1 MIPPTGLR
9 GHISSK
15 CFVKLSF
22 WSYGCQYDNSNHALN
37 LNFSLQESIGP
48 IQDLPE
54 EKSEVAKGVG
64 SETQGIN
71 LMASSYIRFEL

>member
-1 MIPPTGLR
+1 
-9 GHISSK
+9 
-15 CFVKLSF
+15 
-22 WSYGCQYDNSNHALN
+22 
-37 LNFSLQESIGP
+37 LQESIGP